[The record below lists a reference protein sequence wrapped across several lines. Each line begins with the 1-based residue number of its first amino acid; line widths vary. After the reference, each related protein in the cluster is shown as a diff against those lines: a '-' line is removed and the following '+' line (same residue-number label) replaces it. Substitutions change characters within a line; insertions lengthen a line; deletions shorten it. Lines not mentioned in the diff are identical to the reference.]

1 MDRPDGGTGE
11 GRAAGPVSRP
21 ALTGPYLL
29 EWVALA
35 SLVALAAFLLL
46 GPVVVPVWHLFLHL
60 VRLVLTVTLLSVG
73 IAWIVERVRRRTGHD
88 TGDGGGIS
96 WLDVLRIVAGF
107 SIVETAHLLLKV
119 FLPVFRKTTFDPLL
133 DGLDRALLGG
143 KAAIELLQGLAKH
156 VAILHGLDLLYS
168 SLYFV
173 LLWGSAVA
181 FLAVLGRRE
190 RLAFLGSFALFWQ
203 LGLLLYLAVLSW
215 GPVFVR
221 PELFGPLLQHMPVT
235 VGVQRQLVRET
246 AAVVSGRYDIAI
258 RFYGLAAFPS
268 LHVGVM
274 VFYALWG
281 WRVSRRWGVFYLALL
296 APFVLGSLVTGYHY
310 LVDAPGGAAVALVA
324 FGAGLSALGRRLRPG
339 EEAGP
344 ASAGRLR
351 EADFS

>member
-235 VGVQRQLVRET
+235 VGVQRQGAGFASFDFGVET
-246 AAVVSGRYDIAI
+246 PTACST
-258 RFYGLAAFPS
+258 P
-268 LHVGVM
+268 
-274 VFYALWG
+274 
-281 WRVSRRWGVFYLALL
+281 
-296 APFVLGSLVTGYHY
+296 
-310 LVDAPGGAAVALVA
+310 AVAIFDDA
-324 FGAGLSALGRRLRPG
+324 FLGRIAPDLFG
-339 EEAGP
+339 
-344 ASAGRLR
+344 LT
-351 EADFS
+351 